1 MKRILYQDLLKWKNN
16 PAKKPLILQGARQVG
31 KTYLIS
37 EFAKNEYDEFI
48 YLNFEEDTELSDIF
62 SGSLNVSVI
71 IENLSLYIGKK
82 ISPINTL
89 IFFDEIQNVP
99 SAITSLKYF
108 HEQAPEFDIIAAGS
122 LLGISVGKTI
132 SFPVGKVNFLRLY
145 PMNFIEF
152 LMAVGEELLAEK
164 LNSLNTINLLPEII
178 HNKFLKFYK
187 LYLYTGGMP
196 EVVKSYAD
204 ERDVSKVR
212 EIQKDLLL
220 SYEQDF
226 SKYADKN
233 QAIKISEVWQ
243 SIPNQL
249 ARENKKFKYSS
260 VKAKARATHFEQT
273 IEWLK
278 GAGLINV
285 SYNITVPKLPLLG
298 YADRKKF
305 KVFLFDTGLLGAML
319 KLSSKMI
326 IEPESVFREYNGAF
340 IENFV
345 AQELTSTG
353 EDALFYWTS
362 KSDAEVDFIIEKDSR
377 VYPLEVKSG
386 TSLTLKS
393 LQSYSAK
400 YDPDLLIRTSPR
412 NFIKS
417 GNFINIPLYSVSIL
431 GKINLL
437 NWMVS

>member
-285 SYNITVPKLPLLG
+285 SYNITVPKLPL
-298 YADRKKF
+298 
-305 KVFLFDTGLLGAML
+305 
-319 KLSSKMI
+319 
-326 IEPESVFREYNGAF
+326 
-340 IENFV
+340 
-345 AQELTSTG
+345 
-353 EDALFYWTS
+353 
-362 KSDAEVDFIIEKDSR
+362 
-377 VYPLEVKSG
+377 
-386 TSLTLKS
+386 
-393 LQSYSAK
+393 
-400 YDPDLLIRTSPR
+400 
-412 NFIKS
+412 
-417 GNFINIPLYSVSIL
+417 
-431 GKINLL
+431 
-437 NWMVS
+437 